1 MFGATSKLPQ
11 IFTDLVFVIN
21 FRTSQFPNSISHMLS
36 LARILISFCLACVF
50 ILSTT
55 TQVLAFCGF
64 YVGGA
69 DAKLFNKASQVVI
82 AHDGDRNIITM
93 ANDFQGA
100 VKDFAMV
107 VPVPVAIKK
116 EQVHVGK
123 RTTIE
128 KLDAFSQPRL
138 VEYFDPDPCSSLVLN
153 ESAIVNMRGATSVEE
168 SSPRMRKRDLG
179 VTVEDSFKV
188 NEYEI
193 VILSAKESDG
203 LETWLRQN
211 GYNIPAG
218 SSELLS
224 PYIKQQ
230 MKFFVAKIDLK
241 EFDKSG
247 YQVLRPLQIAYES
260 PKFML
265 PIRLGTINAR
275 GEQDLVIYILS
286 PKGQVELT
294 NYRTVKVPSGEAIP
308 EYVKSEFG
316 DFYKATFQK
325 VYEREQKKVAFLEY
339 AWNTSN
345 CDPCSSEPPT
355 ATELK
360 EAGVFWGE
368 NNSSASP
375 NSSPISR
382 RRQLPQSNTFITR
395 LHVRYT
401 RDKFPEDLM
410 FHETGNQENFQGRYV
425 MNHPFKG
432 RVTCDAGR
440 RYQQTLRPRME
451 KEASNLANLTGWS
464 IRDIYS
470 KMNFPSIQPNAD
482 ANSPFW
488 QNVWNDK
495 K

>member
-1 MFGATSKLPQ
+1 MLTLKNSLLAMPNLP
-11 IFTDLVFVIN
+11 
-21 FRTSQFPNSISHMLS
+21 
-36 LARILISFCLACVF
+36 RILISFCLACIF
-50 ILSTT
+50 ILSNTA
-55 TQVLAFCGF
+55 QALAFCGF

-116 EQVHVGK
+116 EQVHIGK
-123 RTTIE
+123 RSTIE

-138 VEYFDPDPCSSLVLN
+138 VEYFDPDPCAPSILN
-153 ESAIVNMRGATSVEE
+153 ESAIVRMQNAAPSQFDRRARE
-168 SSPRMRKRDLG
+168 SKTDLG

-218 SSELLS
+218 ASELLQ

-230 MKFFVAKIDLK
+230 LKFFVAKIDLK

-275 GEQDLVIYILS
+275 GEQDLVVYVLS

-294 NYRTVKVPSGEAIP
+294 NYRTVKIPSGESIP
-308 EYVKSEFG
+308 EYVKSDFG
-316 DFYKATFQK
+316 NFYKATFQK

-339 AWNTSN
+339 AWNTAN

-368 NNSSASP
+368 NANDVSLSNTSP
-375 NSSPISR
+375 PSR
-382 RRQLPQSNTFITR
+382 RRSISQGNTFITR

-410 FHETGNQENFQGRYV
+410 FQETGNQANFQGRYV

-432 RVTCDAGR
+432 NLSCNAGK
-440 RYQQTLRPRME
+440 RYQQTLRPRLE

-464 IRDIYS
+464 IRDIYT
-470 KMNFPSIQPNAD
+470 KMDFSTTAPSSAGN
-482 ANSPFW
+482 NNPFW
-488 QNVWNDK
+488 QNVWDDK

>member
-1 MFGATSKLPQ
+1 MNIT
-11 IFTDLVFVIN
+11 
-21 FRTSQFPNSISHMLS
+21 
-36 LARILISFCLACVF
+36 RIIISFCLACIFV
-50 ILSTT
+50 LSYATKAM
-55 TQVLAFCGF
+55 AFCGF

-69 DAKLFNKASQVVI
+69 DAKLFNQASQVVI
-82 AHDGDRNIITM
+82 ARNGDRTILTM

-123 RTTIE
+123 RTTIA

-138 VEYFDPDPCSSLVLN
+138 VEYFDPDPCATPRLN
-153 ESAIVNMRGATSVEE
+153 ESDVMGQRNMTPVAPAAARSQRSNRE
-168 SSPRMRKRDLG
+168 LG
-179 VTVEDSFKV
+179 VTVEDTFKV

-193 VILSAKESDG
+193 VILSAKESNG
-203 LETWLRQN
+203 LETWLQQS
-211 GYNIPAG
+211 GYNIPRGA
-218 SSELLS
+218 SELLR
-224 PYIKQQ
+224 PYIKQNL
-230 MKFFVAKIDLK
+230 KFFVAKIDLK

-247 YQVLRPLQIAYES
+247 YQLLRPLQIAYES

-265 PIRLGTINAR
+265 PIRLGMINSR
-275 GEQDLVIYILS
+275 GEQDLVVYALS

-294 NYRTVKVPSGEAIP
+294 NYRTVKVPTGSAIP
-308 EYVKSEFG
+308 EYIKSEFG
-316 DFYKATFQK
+316 DFYKATFQR

-360 EAGVFWGE
+360 EAGVFWQDE
-368 NNSSASP
+368 PSSP
-375 NSSPISR
+375 NPTVRNRGRGMMSSG
-382 RRQLPQSNTFITR
+382 NTFITR

-410 FHETGNQENFQGRYV
+410 FQETGNQESFQGRYV
-425 MNHPFKG
+425 LNHPFKG
-432 RVTCDAGR
+432 NLSCDAGK

-451 KEASNLANLTGWS
+451 KEAGTLANMTGWS
-464 IRDIYS
+464 IRDIYRRMDFS
-470 KMNFPSIQPNAD
+470 VTQSQATEIK
-482 ANSPFW
+482 PFW
-488 QNVWNDK
+488 RDVWSDQQTNSGY
-495 K
+495 